1 MDPAEPVAAAGMLA
15 ARLHGEL
22 WGVARRHLSRERR
35 DWRNEMEP
43 ASLVNEAYLRLVRQ
57 RGLNEGNEAQFM
69 ALASVCMGRVL
80 IDGARRRNAVKR
92 PHAWVELDG
101 IDVGSPSRVE
111 STVAVHELLAR
122 LQAESPRRAA
132 LIRLRFFDG
141 LSVPEIARDTA
152 LSAATVKRELSA
164 GLARL
169 KMLLQH

>member
-1 MDPAEPVAAAGMLA
+1 MDRAEPAAAAGLLA

-35 DWRNEMEP
+35 DWRNELEP
-43 ASLVNEAYLRLVRQ
+43 ASLVSEAYLRLVRQ
-57 RGLNEGNEAQFM
+57 RGLTDGNEAQFM

-80 IDGARRRNAVKR
+80 IDGARRRNAGKR

-101 IDVGSPSRVE
+101 IDVGSPSHVE
-111 STVAVHELLAR
+111 STVEVHELLDR
-122 LQAESPRRAA
+122 LQAESPRRAS

-141 LSVPEIARDTA
+141 LSVPEIARHAA
-152 LSAATVKRELSA
+152 LSVATVKRELSA

-169 KMLLQH
+169 KVLRRH